1 MPNFVLIQ
9 PRRSWLMLEFGNF
22 GGFDG
27 LEVKKVSANLGGRQQ
42 GRRRRRGLGEP
53 RLGCAS
59 RPTRKPEIARR
70 AGQGRAGGGSHA
82 SNVVLFGGV
91 LCDHDVFVS
100 PRMKQNCRV
109 IVDLISFRLS
119 CIDCCCSCHVCT
131 A

>member
-1 MPNFVLIQ
+1 
-9 PRRSWLMLEFGNF
+9 MLEFGNF
-22 GGFDG
+22 GGLDG

-100 PRMKQNCRV
+100 PRMKQKLSSHRRSNLLSV
-109 IVDLISFRLS
+109 IL
-119 CIDCCCSCHVCT
+119 H
-131 A
+131 